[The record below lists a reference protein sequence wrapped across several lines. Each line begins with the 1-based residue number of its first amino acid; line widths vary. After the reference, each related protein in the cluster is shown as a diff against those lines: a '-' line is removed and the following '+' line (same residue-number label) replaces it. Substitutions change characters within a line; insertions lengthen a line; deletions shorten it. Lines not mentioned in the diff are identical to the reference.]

1 MRTQNI
7 DSKTH
12 MDSKTYYETNGYVIY
27 PKLVDT
33 ELIDRLLNLYK
44 EQIVPSKESFLR
56 QITNEY
62 EPNDFNEFGY
72 VKQDFL
78 DVHKYDK
85 FPDFST
91 SVKEIVCSD
100 AIQNALKQITG
111 SNSLYWLQSLLF
123 DLNRGTVPHQDSY
136 YVDTVPSGHALAVWI
151 ALEDIDERAGRFY
164 VLPQTTHVDLH
175 TNVPNLTHW
184 EWMLRMKDY
193 FDANQD
199 KVFAPAL
206 NKGDALF
213 WNARLVHGASPTIDP
228 SFSRKS
234 LAAHFIPSEY
244 KFENL
249 FTTKVYIEDETY
261 KGVKIY
267 SGTVPDSSEWAS
279 KKMGE

>member
-1 MRTQNI
+1 
-7 DSKTH
+7 
-12 MDSKTYYETNGYVIY
+12 MDIRNYYETNGYVVCRN
-27 PKLVDT
+27 LVDPS
-33 ELIDRLLNLYK
+33 LIDRLLNLYK
-44 EQIVPSKESFLR
+44 QQIVPSKEPFLR

-78 DVHKYDK
+78 DVHQYEN

-100 AIQNALKQITG
+100 AIQNALKEITG
-111 SNSLYWLQSLLF
+111 SNSLRWLQSLIF

-136 YVDTVPSGHALAVWI
+136 YVDTVPGGHALAVWI
-151 ALEDIDERAGRFY
+151 ALEDINEKAGRFY
-164 VLPQTTHVDLH
+164 VLPQTMHIDLH
-175 TNVPNLTHW
+175 SNVPALTHW
-184 EWMLRMKDY
+184 DWMLRMKDY

-199 KVFAPAL
+199 KVVAPDL

-213 WNARLVHGASPTIDP
+213 WNARLIHGALPTIDQ

-234 LAAHFIPSEY
+234 LAAHFIPTEH

-249 FTTKVYIEDETY
+249 FTSKEYVEYETY

-267 SGTVPDSSEWAS
+267 KGTVPDSSEWSS
-279 KKMGE
+279 KQMGD